1 MRTVIVADDST
12 NFNSLCRTF
21 LTKDNTLI
29 NVVSTFTGQETIDK
43 YKEIQPDV
51 LILDYKLPD
60 MTGADV
66 IRELEKDENE
76 QKKKNVILVTGE
88 NIVSSEIFSFKK
100 ISNSFNKTNGFER
113 IEEEIRYI
121 IEEER
126 KKNRN
131 INQEVKNFLFELGI
145 KNYSSYDYRYLIA
158 AIEIVCADDDLID
171 KLNHVY
177 KVIGRKYHK
186 KAHQVDNKI
195 YYAVNAIKDI
205 MTEEQLKNIFYVH
218 TPEDKFSV
226 RTFIEDSI
234 LYINSRSTSV

>member
-126 KKNRN
+126 KKTE
-131 INQEVKNFLFELGI
+131 ILI
-145 KNYSSYDYRYLIA
+145 K
-158 AIEIVCADDDLID
+158 
-171 KLNHVY
+171 K
-177 KVIGRKYHK
+177 
-186 KAHQVDNKI
+186 
-195 YYAVNAIKDI
+195 
-205 MTEEQLKNIFYVH
+205 
-218 TPEDKFSV
+218 
-226 RTFIEDSI
+226 
-234 LYINSRSTSV
+234 

>member
-100 ISNSFNKTNGFER
+100 ISNSFNKTNVFER

-126 KKNRN
+126 KKAE
-131 INQEVKNFLFELGI
+131 ILI
-145 KNYSSYDYRYLIA
+145 K
-158 AIEIVCADDDLID
+158 
-171 KLNHVY
+171 K
-177 KVIGRKYHK
+177 
-186 KAHQVDNKI
+186 
-195 YYAVNAIKDI
+195 
-205 MTEEQLKNIFYVH
+205 
-218 TPEDKFSV
+218 
-226 RTFIEDSI
+226 
-234 LYINSRSTSV
+234 